1 MPFVEIRHHRS
12 RRLSAH
18 PSRVVVLV
26 TTLATQRPASSLK
39 ARSRDQTEPA
49 RWLNHFVQSCIQCGS
64 SRAGDIAGQTIY
76 CDRMTAP
83 DPIRPICQTPLARER
98 QTRTMQPDITQ
109 TAVTEEEFDVWVC
122 PKDRSHEP
130 ELHITDV

>member
-1 MPFVEIRHHRS
+1 MAEPLRAKLHS
-12 RRLSAH
+12 MWLKPRR
-18 PSRVVVLV
+18 RY
-26 TTLATQRPASSLK
+26 
-39 ARSRDQTEPA
+39 
-49 RWLNHFVQSCIQCGS
+49 RWPNKTF
-64 SRAGDIAGQTIY
+64 Y

-83 DPIRPICQTPLARER
+83 DPIRPICPICQTPLARER

-109 TAVTEEEFDVWVC
+109 TAVTEKEFDVWVC

>member
-1 MPFVEIRHHRS
+1 MTHCRQAAQAISQANKTF
-12 RRLSAH
+12 
-18 PSRVVVLV
+18 
-26 TTLATQRPASSLK
+26 
-39 ARSRDQTEPA
+39 
-49 RWLNHFVQSCIQCGS
+49 
-64 SRAGDIAGQTIY
+64 Y
-76 CDRMTAP
+76 CYRMTAP
-83 DPIRPICQTPLARER
+83 DPIRPICPICQTQLARER